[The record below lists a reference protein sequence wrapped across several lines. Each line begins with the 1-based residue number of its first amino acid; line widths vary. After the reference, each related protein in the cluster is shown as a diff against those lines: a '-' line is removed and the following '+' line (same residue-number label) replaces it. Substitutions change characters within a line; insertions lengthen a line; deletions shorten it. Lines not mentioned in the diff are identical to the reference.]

1 MIQSIISYWERC
13 FNNRCRDSM
22 DGWVL
27 FQHPDKSICSWWRL
41 TEDCSTPINKILHS
55 ISFPFFEA
63 HCILSAFLIK
73 MEDEIKLFNRLITNY
88 WLLKKREKN
97 KSAFPMFNDW
107 SLLKR
112 ARWTYCSSFK
122 TCSMFFFFQV
132 FQLLSPCPWNLNYQ
146 IMDNSY

>member
-88 WLLKKREKN
+88 WLLKKREKIN
-97 KSAFPMFNDW
+97 QLSQCLMTGHYWKEQDEHIVVH
-107 SLLKR
+107 LRHVL
-112 ARWTYCSSFK
+112 C
-122 TCSMFFFFQV
+122 FFFQV